1 MTICTASSGCLWSSK
16 RWVNRSGKSE
26 EFATEARHAEG
37 RGETERAEQ
46 LLRRAVQSDP
56 QNCEARRELCEAL
69 VRKGSLEAAGE
80 QLRRVIEQNPDDPRG
95 YVQLAQTLYQRGK
108 VTDADLVLDLALDLD
123 PNNTE
128 SLWLKARIEEFRNR
142 PEQALDLYHRILQT
156 SPDHVETRLQI
167 AAIQLQNG
175 RVDQAAAM
183 LRAVLD
189 QQQIES
195 GQRSAAMWMLGG
207 AYARG
212 ERWPEAANLLTS
224 AAQQRPMR
232 AEDWYRV
239 AYTCYRAGEFPLAQ
253 QAAEAALQSQGDYA
267 PAQNLL
273 AQLPLSLPEVPA
285 VQTASG
291 TEPDAPR

>member
-1 MTICTASSGCLWSSK
+1 MSICSISSGCVWSSK
-16 RWVNRSGKSE
+16 RWLNRSGKSE
-26 EFATEARHAEG
+26 EFATAARHADD
-37 RGETERAEQ
+37 RGESERAEQ

-56 QNCEARRELCEAL
+56 QNCEARRELCEIL
-69 VRKGSLEAAGE
+69 VRNGSLEAAGE

-123 PNNTE
+123 PNNTD

-142 PEQALDLYHRILQT
+142 PEQALDLYHRILQS
-156 SPDHVETRLQI
+156 SPDHVDTRLQI

-175 RVDQAAAM
+175 RTDQAAAM

-189 QQQIES
+189 QQQMES
-195 GQRSAAMWMLGG
+195 SQRISATWMLGC

-212 ERWPEAANLLTS
+212 ERWPEAAGLLTA

-232 AEDWYRV
+232 SEDWYRV
-239 AYTCYRAGEFPLAQ
+239 AYTCYRAGEFSQAR
-253 QAAEAALQSQGDYA
+253 QAAETALQSQGDYA
-267 PAQNLL
+267 AAQNLL
-273 AQLPLSLPEVPA
+273 AQLSVSQPA
-285 VQTASG
+285 QPPVQTASG
-291 TEPDAPR
+291 TESDAPR